1 VSSKSRLLLRP
12 EQRASR
18 REETHAERPDACEE
32 VRLCLLDGFE
42 LVSDPERKELPPGA
56 QRVVTFIAL
65 HDRPLLR
72 GYVAGSLWLDS
83 TEERA
88 AANLRSALWRIH
100 RIEPRLID
108 ASGHTLRLGS
118 AVSVD
123 LREMEATAH
132 ALLRGDADVEPE
144 ATRLASD
151 LLPDWYDDWVIFE
164 RERFRQLRLRALEA
178 FCDRLTRA
186 GRLAEALE
194 VGLLCVA
201 GEPLRESAHRAVM
214 RVYLADGNPGDAIHQ
229 YQLCERLFGEQLGI
243 RPSAQM
249 QELLPQS

>member
-1 VSSKSRLLLRP
+1 MLFKSRSLLRP
-12 EQRASR
+12 ERRASR
-18 REETHAERPDACEE
+18 REEARPESSDACEK
-32 VRLCLLDGFE
+32 VRLCLLDGFA
-42 LVSDPERKELPPGA
+42 LVGDPGRKELPPGA

-83 TEERA
+83 PEERA

-108 ASGHTLRLGS
+108 ASGQTLRLGS
-118 AVSVD
+118 EVSVD
-123 LREMEATAH
+123 LWEMVATAH
-132 ALLRGDADVEPE
+132 ALLRDDARVEPE
-144 ATRLASD
+144 AARLASD
-151 LLPDWYDDWVIFE
+151 LLPDCYDDWVIFE

-178 FCDRLTRA
+178 LCDRLIRA
-186 GRLAEALE
+186 RRLDEALE

-214 RVYLADGNPGDAIHQ
+214 RVYLADGDPGGVIRQ
-229 YQLCERLFGEQLGI
+229 YRLCERLFGEQLGI
-243 RPSAQM
+243 RPSART
-249 QELLPQS
+249 QELLPQP

>member
-1 VSSKSRLLLRP
+1 VSPKSRSLLRP
-12 EQRASR
+12 ERRASR
-18 REETHAERPDACEE
+18 LEEMRAERLDACDE
-32 VRLCLLDGFE
+32 VRLSLLNGFA
-42 LVSDPERKELPPGA
+42 LLGDPGRKQLPLGA
-56 QRVVTFIAL
+56 QRVVVFIAL
-65 HDRPLLR
+65 HERPLLR

-108 ASGHTLRLGS
+108 TSGHTLQLGRE
-118 AVSVD
+118 VSVD

-132 ALLRGDADVEPE
+132 ALLRDDPGVEPE
-144 ATRLASD
+144 VSRLTGD
-151 LLPDWYDDWVIFE
+151 VLPDWYDDWVIFE

-178 FCDRLTRA
+178 LCDRLTRA

-194 VGLLCVA
+194 VGLRCVA

-214 RVYLADGNPGDAIHQ
+214 RVYLADGNPGQAIRQ
-229 YQLCERLFGEQLGI
+229 YQLCERVFGEQLGI
-243 RPSAQM
+243 RPSSQI
-249 QELLPQS
+249 QNLLPRS

>member
-1 VSSKSRLLLRP
+1 VATKSRSLLRP
-12 EQRASR
+12 ERGASR
-18 REETHAERPDACEE
+18 RGGTGAESPCGE
-32 VRLCLLDGFE
+32 VRLYLLDGFE
-42 LVSDPERKELPPGA
+42 LVSNTGRKVLPPGA
-56 QRVVTFIAL
+56 QRVVTFVAL

-72 GYVAGSLWLDS
+72 SYVAGSLWLDS

-88 AANLRSALWRIH
+88 AANLRSMLWRIQ
-100 RIEPRLID
+100 RFEPRLID
-108 ASGHTLRLGS
+108 ASGHTLRLGGE
-118 AVSVD
+118 VSVD
-123 LREMEATAH
+123 LREMEAAAH
-132 ALLRGDADVEPE
+132 ALLRDDTEFEPE
-144 ATRLASD
+144 TTRLASD

-178 FCDRLTRA
+178 LCDRLAHA
-186 GRLAEALE
+186 GRFTEALE

-214 RVYLADGNPGDAIHQ
+214 RVYLADGNPGDAIRQ
-229 YQLCERLFGEQLGI
+229 YQLCERLFAEQLGI

>member
-1 VSSKSRLLLRP
+1 MRGRRL
-12 EQRASR
+12 
-18 REETHAERPDACEE
+18 DACGE

-42 LVSDPERKELPPGA
+42 LVGDSGRAELPPGA

-65 HDRPLLR
+65 HDRALLR
-72 GYVAGSLWLDS
+72 GYVAGALWLDS

-108 ASGHTLRLGS
+108 ASGRALRLGGE
-118 AVSVD
+118 VSVD
-123 LREMEATAH
+123 LREMESVAH
-132 ALLRGDADVEPE
+132 ALLRDEGPIEAD

-151 LLPDWYDDWVIFE
+151 LLPDSYDDWVIFE

-178 FCDRLTRA
+178 LCDRLTRA

-214 RVYLADGNPGDAIHQ
+214 RVYLADGNPGDAIRQ
-229 YQLCERLFGEQLGI
+229 YQLCERLFAEQLGI
-243 RPSAQM
+243 GPSDQM
-249 QELLPQS
+249 RELLPQS